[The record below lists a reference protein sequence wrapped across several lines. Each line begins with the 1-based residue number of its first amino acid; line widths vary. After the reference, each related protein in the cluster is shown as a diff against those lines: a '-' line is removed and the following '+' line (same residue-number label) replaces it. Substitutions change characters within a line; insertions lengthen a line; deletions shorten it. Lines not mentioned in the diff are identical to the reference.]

1 VIVTRRRRKPF
12 PWKRLILPV
21 IAIGLVVFAFLWG
34 PSRNVITGGPLQPL
48 VQNIG
53 DRFSAIAAPFH
64 FAAQNQVITDRNK
77 QIAQEAS
84 QIADLQTQ
92 MAAKDKQISSLNSQI
107 SQLQTQAANARGAVA
122 APSAAPAAAAAGA
135 GNPLAQTSGG
145 GDLLAGATQ
154 DMRRTAQV
162 WANMEPENAAKVI
175 QRLPIPYVARVLALM
190 SPDDAGAILD
200 AAPAA
205 FVAQVTQENPSIKR

>member
-21 IAIGLVVFAFLWG
+21 IAIVLVIFAFVWG
-34 PSRNVITGGPLQPL
+34 PIGGA
-48 VQNIG
+48 
-53 DRFSAIAAPFH
+53 FTTIATPFH

-77 QIAQEAS
+77 QIMQEES

-92 MAAKDKQISSLNSQI
+92 MSAKDKQISSLNSQI
-107 SQLQTQAANARGAVA
+107 SQLQTQAANSRGTNP
-122 APSAAPAAAAAGA
+122 APSAAPAAAAGA
-135 GNPLAQTSGG
+135 ADASNPLGQTNG
-145 GDLLAGATQ
+145 GDLSAGATQ
-154 DMRRTAQV
+154 DMRRTAAV
-162 WANMEPENAAKVI
+162 WANMDPSNAAKVI

-190 SPDDAGAILD
+190 SPDDAGSILD

-205 FVAQVTQENPSIKR
+205 FVAQVTQENPQLKR